1 VQLQQTVSDNKNG
14 TRDSLGCR
22 LDVQCCSVDKTG
34 RDSAVDHDG
43 GTIAHSSK
51 SPVFDKNFFVMPGAF

>member
-1 VQLQQTVSDNKNG
+1 MQLQQTVSDNKNG

-22 LDVQCCSVDKTG
+22 LEVQCSSVEKAG
-34 RDSAVDHDG
+34 RDAAVDHEG
-43 GTIAHSSK
+43 GIIAHSIK